1 MRIPFFSMFIT
12 SPFDS
17 LQEHAEK
24 VKECA
29 WAFQQAMECYASSR
43 CEVFEEHR
51 QEVIRLEH
59 DADAIKRRIRGHLP
73 KGVML
78 PVEKF
83 QLFQYLREQD
93 KVLDSVQEAL
103 NWLSHR
109 SDQTIPEVL
118 ERDFFL
124 LVDAAIE
131 PTEELSRMV
140 GEARNYFR
148 NFSEKQRKKVKG
160 IISNIRQMEH
170 EADQREYALIKK
182 IFNNESDSVSVLHLV
197 RLAEII
203 GSIADH
209 SENAGDM
216 MRAMVAK

>member
-1 MRIPFFSMFIT
+1 MRIPFFSIFIT
-12 SPFDS
+12 SPFDA

-43 CEVFEEHR
+43 CEIFEDHR
-51 QEVIRLEH
+51 QEVIKLEH
-59 DADAIKRRIRGHLP
+59 EADAIKRRIRGHLP

-83 QLFQYLREQD
+83 QLFRYLREQD
-93 KVLDSVQEAL
+93 SVLDSVQEAL

-109 SDQTIPEVL
+109 ADNGIPEPV

-124 LVDAAIE
+124 LVDAVVE

-140 GEARNYFR
+140 GEARLYFK

-160 IISNIRQMEH
+160 IIANIRQMEH
-170 EADQREYALIKK
+170 DADQREYALIRK
-182 IFNNESDSVSVLHLV
+182 IFQNETDPITAFHLIK
-197 RLAEII
+197 LAEII
-203 GSIADH
+203 GNIADH
-209 SENAGDM
+209 AENTGDM
-216 MRAMVAK
+216 MRAMLAR

>member
-12 SPFDS
+12 SPFDA

-29 WAFQQAMECYASSR
+29 WAFQQAIECYASSR
-43 CEVFEEHR
+43 CEIFEEHR

-109 SDQTIPEVL
+109 SEEMIPEVL

-140 GEARNYFR
+140 GEARIYFR
-148 NFSEKQRKKVKG
+148 NFSEKQRKKVKE
-160 IISNIRQMEH
+160 IIANIRQMEH
-170 EADQREYALIKK
+170 DADQREYALIRK
-182 IFNNESDSVSVLHLV
+182 IFQNETDPIAVLHLV
-197 RLAEII
+197 RLAEVI

-216 MRAMVAK
+216 MRAMISR

>member
-1 MRIPFFSMFIT
+1 MRIPFFSIFIT
-12 SPFDS
+12 SPFDA

-43 CEVFEEHR
+43 CEIFEEHR
-51 QEVIRLEH
+51 QEVIKLEH
-59 DADAIKRRIRGHLP
+59 EADAIKRRIRGHLP

-83 QLFQYLREQD
+83 QLFRYLREQD
-93 KVLDSVQEAL
+93 SVLDSVQEAL

-109 SDQTIPEVL
+109 ADNGIPESV

-124 LVDAAIE
+124 LVDAVVE

-140 GEARNYFR
+140 GEARLYFK

-160 IISNIRQMEH
+160 IIANIRQMEH
-170 EADQREYALIKK
+170 EADQREYALIRKVFQ
-182 IFNNESDSVSVLHLV
+182 IETDPIAAFHLIK
-197 RLAEII
+197 LAEII
-203 GSIADH
+203 GNIADH
-209 SENAGDM
+209 AENTGDM
-216 MRAMVAK
+216 MRAMLAK

>member
-12 SPFDS
+12 SPFDA

-29 WAFQQAMECYASSR
+29 WAFQQAIECYASSK

-109 SDQTIPEVL
+109 SEELIPEVL

-140 GEARNYFR
+140 GEARSYFR
-148 NFSEKQRKKVKG
+148 TFSEKQRKKVKE
-160 IISNIRQMEH
+160 IIANIRQMEH
-170 EADQREYALIKK
+170 DADQREYALIRK
-182 IFNNESDSVSVLHLV
+182 IFQNENDPISVLHLA
-197 RLAEII
+197 RLAEIV
-203 GSIADH
+203 GNIADH

-216 MRAMVAK
+216 MRAMIAK

>member
-1 MRIPFFSMFIT
+1 MRIPFFSMFVT
-12 SPFDS
+12 SPFDA

-109 SDQTIPEVL
+109 SDQTIPETL

-170 EADQREYALIKK
+170 DADQREYALIRK
-182 IFNNESDSVSVLHLV
+182 IFNNETDSVSILHLV

>member
-12 SPFDS
+12 SPFDA

-29 WAFQQAMECYASSR
+29 WAFQQAIECYASFK

-109 SDQTIPEVL
+109 SEELLPEVL

-140 GEARNYFR
+140 GEARIYFK
-148 NFSEKQRKKVKG
+148 NFSEKQRKKVKE
-160 IISNIRQMEH
+160 IIANIRQMEH
-170 EADQREYALIKK
+170 DADQREYALIRK
-182 IFNNESDSVSVLHLV
+182 IFQNETDPVSVMHLV
-197 RLAEII
+197 RLAEVI

-216 MRAMVAK
+216 MRAMISR

>member
-1 MRIPFFSMFIT
+1 MRIPFFSLFIT
-12 SPFDS
+12 SPFDA

-43 CEVFEEHR
+43 CEVFEDHR
-51 QEVIRLEH
+51 QEVIRIEH
-59 DADAIKRRIRGHLP
+59 EADAIKRRIRGHLP

-78 PVEKF
+78 PMEKF

-93 KVLDSVQEAL
+93 AVLDSVQEAL

-109 SDQTIPEVL
+109 TDHGIPEAL

-140 GEARNYFR
+140 DEARSYFR
-148 NFSEKQRKKVKG
+148 TFSEKQRKKIKD
-160 IISNIRQMEH
+160 IISNLRQMEH
-170 EADQREYALIKK
+170 DADQREYALIRKVFQTETDP
-182 IFNNESDSVSVLHLV
+182 ITVFHLV

-203 GSIADH
+203 GNIADH
-209 SENAGDM
+209 AENSGDM

>member
-1 MRIPFFSMFIT
+1 MRIPFFSMFVT
-12 SPFDS
+12 SPFDA

-109 SDQTIPEVL
+109 SDQTIPEAL

-170 EADQREYALIKK
+170 DADQREYALIRK
-182 IFNNESDSVSVLHLV
+182 IFNNETDSVSVLHLV

>member
-29 WAFQQAMECYASSR
+29 WAFQQAMECHASSR

-109 SDQTIPEVL
+109 AEETIPEVL

-148 NFSEKQRKKVKG
+148 AFSEKQRKKVKG

-170 EADQREYALIKK
+170 DADQREYGLIKK
-182 IFNNESDSVSVLHLV
+182 IFQNETDPISVLHLV